1 MVGARNAKEIEG
13 NLDAA
18 TLRLTIKEIAEIDR
32 KKEKKSE
39 LVTAGRK
46 KQK

>member
-18 TLRLTIKEIAEIDR
+18 TLRLTNKEIAEIEG
-32 KKEKKSE
+32 KNIYEPE
-39 LVTAGRK
+39 LVTAA
-46 KQK
+46 

>member
-1 MVGARNAKEIEG
+1 MEG
-13 NLDAA
+13 NVDAA
-18 TLRLTIKEIAEIDR
+18 TLRLTIKEIAEIER
-32 KKEKKSE
+32 KKEKQSE

>member
-1 MVGARNAKEIEG
+1 MEG
-13 NLDAA
+13 NVDAA
-18 TLRLTIKEIAEIDR
+18 TLHLPIKEIAEIER
-32 KKEKKSE
+32 KKEKESE

>member
-1 MVGARNAKEIEG
+1 M
-13 NLDAA
+13 DAA
-18 TLRLTIKEIAEIDR
+18 TLRLTTKEIEETEG
-32 KKEKKSE
+32 KKEKESE

>member
-13 NLDAA
+13 NLDVA
-18 TLRLTIKEIAEIDR
+18 TLRLMIKEIAEIER
-32 KKEKKSE
+32 KKEKESE

>member
-1 MVGARNAKEIEG
+1 MQG
-13 NLDAA
+13 NMDAA
-18 TLRLTIKEIAEIDR
+18 TLRLTTKEIAEIEGKR
-32 KKEKKSE
+32 EKEPE